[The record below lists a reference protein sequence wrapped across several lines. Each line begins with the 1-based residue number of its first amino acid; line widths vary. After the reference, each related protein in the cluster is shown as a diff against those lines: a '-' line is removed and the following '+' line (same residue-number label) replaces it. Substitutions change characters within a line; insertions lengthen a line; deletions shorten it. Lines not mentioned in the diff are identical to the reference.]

1 MGDTNGIV
9 VHNFSINYLKWY
21 LISIIIVLLEYAFV
35 VILTNI
41 CYGYS
46 SSNIIRFME

>member
-1 MGDTNGIV
+1 MGDINGII

-21 LISIIIVLLEYAFV
+21 LISIIIVLLEYTFI

-41 CYGYS
+41 CYGHS
-46 SSNIIRFME
+46 SINIISFME